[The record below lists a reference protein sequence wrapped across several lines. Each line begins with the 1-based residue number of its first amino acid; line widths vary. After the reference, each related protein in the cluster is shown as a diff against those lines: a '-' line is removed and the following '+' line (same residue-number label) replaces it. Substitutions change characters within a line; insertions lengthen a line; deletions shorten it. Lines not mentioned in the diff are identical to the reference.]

1 MRLTAYT
8 DYAMRT
14 LIYLGVHRG
23 RLVTIQDIAVLH
35 GISKNHLTKVVHQL
49 GRCGMVET
57 VRGRN
62 GGIRLRGEPNGI
74 NIGQVVRTTESDF
87 EMAACFGSSA
97 NACANA
103 PWCGLKGVLSVAT
116 GAYLSVLDR
125 VTLADLIRAA

>member
-62 GGIRLRGEPNGI
+62 GGIRLRGEPHGI

-103 PWCGLKGVLSVAT
+103 PWCGLKGVLSAAT
-116 GAYLSVLDR
+116 GAYLSVLDS
-125 VTLADLIRAA
+125 VTLADLIRTA

>member
-62 GGIRLRGEPNGI
+62 GGIRLRGEPHGI

-103 PWCGLKGVLSVAT
+103 PWCGLKGVLSAAT